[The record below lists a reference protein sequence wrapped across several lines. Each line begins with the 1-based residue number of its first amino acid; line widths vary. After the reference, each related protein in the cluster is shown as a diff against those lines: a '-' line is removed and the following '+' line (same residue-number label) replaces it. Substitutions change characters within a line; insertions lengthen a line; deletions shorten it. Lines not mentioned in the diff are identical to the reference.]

1 MGMYRDYIGVYGDH
15 KGYMECKVSIE
26 DLMEYQM
33 EGSRV
38 LAERARSSPS
48 KDGDIS
54 KFWVVLG
61 QGWNESDIPCDY
73 PTAGH
78 SKKLMI

>member
-1 MGMYRDYIGVYGDH
+1 MRLYRDYMGREMDYMGLYRDYIGVYGDH

-48 KDGDIS
+48 KDGDI
-54 KFWVVLG
+54 
-61 QGWNESDIPCDY
+61 
-73 PTAGH
+73 
-78 SKKLMI
+78 